1 MTPYHAVAV
10 PTSSNVVLNRNHAY
24 FLLVDNGT
32 VGKHG
37 CDLMLRKR
45 LEKCIQKQK
54 ITVAGGPK
62 SNQTPVLCLVL
73 EGGTNTIRTVLEC
86 ITDSPP
92 VPVVVCDGSG
102 RAADLICFVHKHARE
117 DG

>member
-1 MTPYHAVAV
+1 MTPYHSVAV
-10 PTSSNVVLNRNHAY
+10 PSSNSVVLNRNHAY

-37 CDLMLRKR
+37 CDLLLRKR

-54 ITVAGGPK
+54 ITTESWAK
-62 SNQTPVLCLVL
+62 NNQTPVLCLVL

-86 ITDSPP
+86 ITDTPP

-102 RAADLICFVHKHARE
+102 RAADLISFAHKYVQE